1 MKQENLNLLLLVLNR
16 LEVKGENNLND
27 LLAAIQIT
35 KQLIAE
41 VKNNGMD
48 SNRSS
53 GRFDWSISDS
63 GKTHS
68 STHPTDTKDIGLVE

>member
-1 MKQENLNLLLLVLNR
+1 MKEKLNLTLSLLNKI
-16 LEVKGENNLND
+16 EVKGEANLND

-68 STHPTDTKDIGLVE
+68 STHPTDTKDIRPVE